1 LKLSP
6 ITNTNPG
13 SAFNHCWQQISN
25 FKSIAANN
33 IHLCVVCLL
42 LIAPTLTVATT
53 HVMGT
58 SPHTE
63 DSEIVLTV
71 TGKHGFN
78 TDEEAALTFG
88 TIREL
93 PSFSF
98 TTKTPWTEGED
109 NWEGVRLSVLLAHL
123 GTSSTQFRAWADDG
137 YEATFKG
144 VDIEKYP
151 VILAYKKN
159 GEYLS
164 LRDLGPLWIMF
175 PFDDHSELDELPIY
189 EISVWQ
195 LSRIEIL

>member
-1 LKLSP
+1 MP
-6 ITNTNPG
+6 NPRPRWPNN
-13 SAFNHCWQQISN
+13 FCWQQICHL
-25 FKSIAANN
+25 KSIAANK
-33 IHLCVVCLL
+33 IHVCIACLL
-42 LIAPTLTVATT
+42 FIASTLSVATT
-53 HVMGT
+53 NVIEA

-63 DSEIVLTV
+63 DSEVVLTV
-71 TGKHGFN
+71 TGKHGFD
-78 TDEEAALTFG
+78 TDEEAALNFG
-88 TIREL
+88 TIRQL